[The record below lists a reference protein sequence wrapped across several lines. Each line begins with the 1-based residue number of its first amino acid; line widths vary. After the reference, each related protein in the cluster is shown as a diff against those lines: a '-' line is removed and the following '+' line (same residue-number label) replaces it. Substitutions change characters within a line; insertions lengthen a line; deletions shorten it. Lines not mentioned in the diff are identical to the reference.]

1 MKHRKIIRG
10 PLFLLKLILILA
22 FTSAVLMFLW
32 NALIPQ
38 LFNGPQLN
46 YWQAAG
52 LLLLAKILFG
62 SIGRGFGRRTHYRY
76 PEEMWKQKLRAKY
89 EAMTPEEKEK
99 FNKKCKSR
107 FVFTFS
113 DDNNESE
120 AAKAEAKEEPV
131 NKNK

>member
-1 MKHRKIIRG
+1 MKHRKFIRG
-10 PLFLLKLILILA
+10 PLLFLKLIIILA
-22 FTSAVLMFLW
+22 ITSVVVMFLW

-38 LFNGPQLN
+38 LFNGPVLT

-62 SIGRGFGRRTHYRY
+62 TIGRGFGRKSYYRNHDDI
-76 PEEMWKQKLRAKY
+76 WKQKLRAKY

-107 FVFTFS
+107 FVFTFT
-113 DDNNESE
+113 DDSNESE
-120 AAKAEAKEEPV
+120 AAKAEAKEEPK
-131 NKNK
+131 KNN